1 MNSISQSDFEVPKM
15 KIDYDINIEFPIK
28 INCYEHSEPGPIVE
42 SHFHDHF
49 MLCYISKG
57 KCIVHCNS
65 KHIVANKDDLVLINT
80 NDAHYI
86 ENLCNNLTYYIIKI
100 DFAFLLGNQK
110 DLNKT
115 DYIEA
120 LMKNNVKFSNE
131 IPKNTELLQEITTLI
146 YEFQKKSLGY
156 ELIVKSSVFR
166 IIVMLLRN
174 NLESISISKN
184 NRKSLYSMNNLKEV
198 LEYIDSHYSEKITL
212 TEIATMSN
220 LSKHHFCRLF
230 KRFTGKTFTDY
241 INLLRI
247 NKAISLLK
255 DKDFNINEV
264 ALSVGFNDSNY
275 FSRIFKRYKNISPN
289 KIRNLK

>member
-1 MNSISQSDFEVPKM
+1 MNSTSLSNLDSPKM

-28 INCYEHSEPGPIVE
+28 IRCYEHAEPGPIVE

-49 MLCYISKG
+49 MLCYIANG
-57 KCIVHCNS
+57 ECIVHCNS
-65 KHIVANKDDLVLINT
+65 KHIAAKKDDLIVINN

-86 ENLCNNLTYYIIKI
+86 ECLCTNLIYYIIKI

-110 DLNKT
+110 DLDKT
-115 DYIEA
+115 DYIKA
-120 LMKNNVKFSNE
+120 LIKNNVRFSNE
-131 IPKNTELLQEITTLI
+131 IPKHKELLEEIQTLI
-146 YEFQKKSLGY
+146 IESQNKNLGY
-156 ELIVKSSVFR
+156 ELIVKSSIFR
-166 IIVMLLRN
+166 IIVILLRN

-212 TEIATMSN
+212 SELASMSN

-255 DKDFNINEV
+255 DKDLNINEV
-264 ALSVGFNDSNY
+264 ALCVGFNDSNY

-289 KIRNLK
+289 KIRDLK

>member
-1 MNSISQSDFEVPKM
+1 MNSLSSPNFDYPKM

-28 INCYEHSEPGPIVE
+28 IRCHEHTEPGPIVE

-49 MLCYISKG
+49 MLCYIVNG
-57 KCIVHCNS
+57 ECIVHCNT
-65 KHIVANKDDLVLINT
+65 KHIAANKDDLIVINN

-86 ENLCNNLTYYIIKI
+86 ECLCTNLVYYIIKI

-110 DLNKT
+110 DLDKT

-120 LMKNNVKFSNE
+120 LIKNNVRFSNE
-131 IPKNTELLQEITTLI
+131 ISKNKELLSEINILVN
-146 YEFQKKSLGY
+146 ESQNKNLGY
-156 ELIVKSSVFR
+156 ELIVKSSIFR

-174 NLESISISKN
+174 NLESISISTN
-184 NRKSLYSMNNLKEV
+184 NRKNLYSMNSLKEV
-198 LEYIDSHYSEKITL
+198 LEYIDSHYNEKITL
-212 TEIATMSN
+212 TKLATMSN

-247 NKAISLLK
+247 NKAVSLLK
-255 DKDFNINEV
+255 DKDLNINEV

-289 KIRNLK
+289 KIRNK